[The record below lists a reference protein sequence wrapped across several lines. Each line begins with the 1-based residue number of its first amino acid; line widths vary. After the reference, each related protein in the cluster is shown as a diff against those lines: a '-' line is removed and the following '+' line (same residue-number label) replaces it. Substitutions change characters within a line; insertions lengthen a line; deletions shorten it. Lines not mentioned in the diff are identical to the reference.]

1 MDTQITVLEKNSDS
15 TCFVS
20 ACALNSIFGMNFQ
33 EFLNEIEIVGKKTPE
48 NVVVGLYPSIPIVG
62 NIV

>member
-20 ACALNSIFGMNFQ
+20 ACALNSIFGMNFLRN
-33 EFLNEIEIVGKKTPE
+33 FLMKLKWWEKKLLKMSLWACIR
-48 NVVVGLYPSIPIVG
+48 VYRS
-62 NIV
+62 